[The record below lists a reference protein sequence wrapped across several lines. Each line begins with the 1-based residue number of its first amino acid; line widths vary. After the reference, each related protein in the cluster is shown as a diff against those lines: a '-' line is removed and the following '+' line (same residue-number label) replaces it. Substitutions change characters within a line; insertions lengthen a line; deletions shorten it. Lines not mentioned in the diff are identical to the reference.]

1 MMPRFTHKQRRM
13 RQIPTIARNAF
24 MELVRQPV
32 FLVLLTTSTLI
43 SVFLAMVPYF
53 GFGYNDRPLEAFDR
67 KLVENGALTVLFVS
81 GLFGAVLCATTSLA
95 EEIRSGTAL
104 AVLSKPVSR
113 VQFIL
118 GKFLG
123 LAGALTVLTY
133 ANGLGVLL
141 ASRNSFDAYGS
152 ADNFGSLVF
161 FLCIGGGA
169 AAAALLNYFLNKQFV
184 PWAVLFVLLGMTLG
198 FVGICCMDKE
208 VVHYFW
214 DPESDRHAR
223 FSEIWIFN
231 NKKGYDIFTNEQYW
245 GRGADPKSI
254 FAEGVNWSLIP
265 MAVLLLFALWI
276 LAAVAL
282 VCSTRL
288 SWMPTLLICGGF
300 FVLGLMSDYFF
311 GRQAMGGAFL
321 TAGDH
326 LVWTPPKDF
335 TGQKAVF
342 TLEARGIRDMPRMPI
357 TVNLHV
363 STASGQVN
371 ELGERRLTL
380 RRSEVDER
388 GYFPPNTPVPVHF
401 HEVKDAVA
409 PELIRSILQQELS
422 ADLNATATQSAVLY
436 KYNLELEVG
445 LFEELKK
452 GTRTPADVARALAKE
467 RDISDLLPGHLSFY
481 VFPLTEGL
489 SKRSG
494 EGGRAQSAAAEVI
507 HAGRWWA
514 KILYV
519 LVPNWQLFWLADA
532 IGPGHSIPWSY
543 VQTSLIYVLAYL
555 GVGLLAAFYLFEE
568 RELDG

>member
-1 MMPRFTHKQRRM
+1 
-13 RQIPTIARNAF
+13 

-32 FLVLLTTSTLI
+32 FLVLFTASTLFCI
-43 SVFLAMVPYF
+43 FLAMIPYF

-81 GLFGAVLCATTSLA
+81 GLFGAVMCASSSLA

-133 ANGLGVLL
+133 ANLLGVLL
-141 ASRNSFDAYGS
+141 ASRNSFDAYGNP
-152 ADNFGSLVF
+152 DNFGSLVF
-161 FLCIGGGA
+161 FICIGLGA
-169 AAAALLNYFLNKQFV
+169 LAAALLNYFLNKQFV

-198 FVGICCMDKE
+198 FVAICCMDKE
-208 VVHYFW
+208 VVHYLW

-223 FSEIWIFN
+223 FWEIWICN
-231 NKKGYDIFTNEQYW
+231 NDKGYDIFTNEQFV
-245 GRGADPKSI
+245 GKGHDPKSL
-254 FAEGVNWSLIP
+254 FAEGIDWDLLP

-276 LAAVAL
+276 LAAVAM

-288 SWMPTLLICGGF
+288 SWLPTLIICSGF

-326 LVWTPPKDF
+326 LIWTPPQDF
-335 TGQKAVF
+335 TGEKAVF
-342 TLEARGIRDMPRMPI
+342 KVEPRGIRDIPRVPLI
-357 TVNLHV
+357 V
-363 STASGQVN
+363 SVQVQQTGGQVN
-371 ELGERRLTL
+371 ELKPNHLVL
-380 RRSEVDER
+380 RRSTVDER
-388 GYFPPNTPVPVHF
+388 GYFPPNEPLAVHF
-401 HEVKDAVA
+401 HELKDEVA
-409 PELIRSILQQELS
+409 PQLIQNIIEKELAAHS
-422 ADLNATATQSAVLY
+422 TAQKAQHAVLH

-445 LFEELKK
+445 LFEEMKK
-452 GTRTPADVARALAKE
+452 GTRSPAEVGRALAKE

-481 VFPLTEGL
+481 VYPLTEGL
-489 SKRSG
+489 TKRAG
-494 EGGRAQSAAAEVI
+494 EGGRAQSSMAEVV
-507 HAGRWWA
+507 HGGRWWA

-519 LVPNWQLFWLADA
+519 VVPNWQLFWLADA
-532 IGPGHSIPWSY
+532 IRPGHSIPWSY
-543 VQTSLIYVLAYL
+543 VRDSLLYVVTYL
-555 GVGLLAAFYLFEE
+555 GIGLVAAFYLFEE
-568 RELDG
+568 RELN